1 MSWLIKKIKGFYR
14 KRKNRN
20 LMMIEN
26 FLYLDLDVIEDMRI
40 KLFMISQ
47 INIYRKNNIKSRLKY
62 NQYLYGGKNILG

>member
-1 MSWLIKKIKGFYR
+1 
-14 KRKNRN
+14 
-20 LMMIEN
+20 MMIEN

-62 NQYLYGGKNILG
+62 NRYLLGGKNILG